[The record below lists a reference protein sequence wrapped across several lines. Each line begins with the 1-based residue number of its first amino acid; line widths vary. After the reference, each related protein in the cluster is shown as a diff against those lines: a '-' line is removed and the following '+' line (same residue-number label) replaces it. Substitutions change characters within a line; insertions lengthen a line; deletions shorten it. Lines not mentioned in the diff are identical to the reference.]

1 MQAADF
7 KEIAHRLDDEL
18 PDDANWDHVLAKA
31 NERQMIE
38 AGVADS
44 EAGRVTAVE
53 ALRRKYGLSE

>member
-7 KEIAHRLDDEL
+7 KEIARRLDDEL

-38 AGVADS
+38 AALADS

-53 ALRRKYGLSE
+53 AQRRKYGLSE